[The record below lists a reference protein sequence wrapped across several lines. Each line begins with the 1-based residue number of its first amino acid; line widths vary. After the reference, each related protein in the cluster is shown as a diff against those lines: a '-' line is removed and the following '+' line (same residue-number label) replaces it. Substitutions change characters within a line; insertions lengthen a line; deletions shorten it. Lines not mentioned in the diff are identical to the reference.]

1 VLINTRDYD
10 INGLGQSKQDV
21 LIAGGSIALSEP
33 PSVNIL
39 QFTFSNASWSTI
51 GDSVDLPGP
60 VTAVTVN
67 NGNTSN
73 IFAAG
78 RCVSI
83 CITSSREI
91 YISISTVL
99 RMVVLLSWLP
109 GMVMSGPRRAL
120 ASGAPAPSLSSRWF
134 HSKVNIRHKALSRV
148 IGCC

>member
-1 VLINTRDYD
+1 MRDYD
-10 INGLGQSKQDV
+10 INGLGQSTQDV
-21 LIAGGSIALSEP
+21 LVAGGSIALSGT
-33 PSVNIL
+33 PSVNVL
-39 QFTFSNASWSTI
+39 QFTFSNSSWSTI

-83 CITSSREI
+83 CIMSSRETH
-91 YISISTVL
+91 ISTAL
-99 RMVVLLSWLP
+99 RMVVILSWLP
-109 GMVMSGPRRAL
+109 GMAIPGPRKAL
-120 ASGAPAPSLSSRWF
+120 TSGAPAPSLSSPWF